1 MKFITAVM
9 MSALLV
15 AGTGSALAAKQ
26 GGKAYGPGGVSEE
39 KMSDTAGEHRK
50 AWAGSKEKENK
61 ERKEV
66 REEETEKK
74 MKKEKKQE

>member
-15 AGTGSALAAKQ
+15 TGTGSALAAKKEGKGYGA
-26 GGKAYGPGGVSEE
+26 GGLSEE

-50 AWAGSKEKENK
+50 AWAGSKEKELK
-61 ERKEV
+61 EEKEKK
-66 REEETEKK
+66 EKK
-74 MKKEKKQE
+74 MKKEKKQK